1 MTFGIYLV
9 DFIILIVIV
18 GLALGAYL
26 VRVPSMWI
34 GVGVI
39 ILVDLGVMMGVATT
53 RTARSIEL
61 SWDDRQGL
69 AEGRGMTAKAL
80 CRYRQECT
88 RSGSG
93 PTLTQ
98 VCTCGAPRKY
108 QSILGLSSCQTSH
121 TPSFPMSRFL

>member
-1 MTFGIYLV
+1 
-9 DFIILIVIV
+9 
-18 GLALGAYL
+18 
-26 VRVPSMWI
+26 MWI

>member
-69 AEGRGMTAKAL
+69 AEGRGM
-80 CRYRQECT
+80 
-88 RSGSG
+88 
-93 PTLTQ
+93 
-98 VCTCGAPRKY
+98 
-108 QSILGLSSCQTSH
+108 
-121 TPSFPMSRFL
+121 